1 MFVELPQIT
10 KNKKITLFVVSEE
23 GNHRT
28 DGQRAVVV
36 RANQRLDAA
45 QRESVRLRRNHLQL
59 YPLRPFLWRGTLQEL
74 SAQVHRTTPLKMNA
88 RPRKRLNFSTSKQQF
103 YNRIT

>member
-1 MFVELPQIT
+1 MFIELPQIT
-10 KNKKITLFVVSEE
+10 KNKKNTLFVVSEE

-45 QRESVRLRRNHLQL
+45 QRENVRLRRNHLQL
-59 YPLRPFLWRGTLQEL
+59 YPLRPFLPFLWRGTL
-74 SAQVHRTTPLKMNA
+74 RT
-88 RPRKRLNFSTSKQQF
+88 RLNFSTPKQQF